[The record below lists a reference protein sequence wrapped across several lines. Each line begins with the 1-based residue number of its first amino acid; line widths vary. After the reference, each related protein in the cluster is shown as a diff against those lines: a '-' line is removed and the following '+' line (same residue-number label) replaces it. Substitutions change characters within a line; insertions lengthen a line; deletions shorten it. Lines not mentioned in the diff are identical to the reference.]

1 LDSSLFSKYKNQI
14 FLGVVLALLFIT
26 TSLLVYFIFKTYIW
40 SAIIAGIFYI
50 ATRKIHKKLIHILG
64 LKLQYLSPWI
74 MILVLLTIVV
84 LPSILIISTLLNESI
99 NFLYLLRMSFSE
111 DKLIQTLIR
120 FSYLTDFITDNEFF
134 WLKIP
139 ILYREFIG
147 KYIDIFNLD
156 SIYGLL
162 KNSSPTILGSL
173 DLPAGFIF
181 NAFFTFLLL
190 FFFYKEGTKIERWAV
205 SALPFPKQMED
216 KIGKRVEAAVQT
228 VMLGNL
234 LISLLQGIFLYILIL
249 ITGLPNSF
257 LYACIGTVFSLIPV
271 IGTGVIWLPLGL
283 YIGFIDAN
291 WVMSIFF
298 MSGAF
303 TAYLVLEN
311 FIKPKLL
318 DKKLKIHPFL
328 IFLSLI
334 GGLKEFGVIGVIIG
348 PVALTVIIIIWDFWK
363 LFRENAYYS
372 LDSNENDSVR

>member
-1 LDSSLFSKYKNQI
+1 
-14 FLGVVLALLFIT
+14 
-26 TSLLVYFIFKTYIW
+26 
-40 SAIIAGIFYI
+40 
-50 ATRKIHKKLIHILG
+50 
-64 LKLQYLSPWI
+64 
-74 MILVLLTIVV
+74 
-84 LPSILIISTLLNESI
+84 
-99 NFLYLLRMSFSE
+99 MSFSE